1 MKCKIVYWIG
11 KYSCQIYMT
20 PNIERPRS
28 VFHCVM
34 SKCSSYIYQLSY
46 NFNRE
51 TLGFMRLYKL
61 LTSIIFLFVLHIIM
75 YPLRMLM
82 YTKLLYK
89 SPR

>member
-1 MKCKIVYWIG
+1 
-11 KYSCQIYMT
+11 
-20 PNIERPRS
+20 
-28 VFHCVM
+28 
-34 SKCSSYIYQLSY
+34 
-46 NFNRE
+46 
-51 TLGFMRLYKL
+51 MRLYKL